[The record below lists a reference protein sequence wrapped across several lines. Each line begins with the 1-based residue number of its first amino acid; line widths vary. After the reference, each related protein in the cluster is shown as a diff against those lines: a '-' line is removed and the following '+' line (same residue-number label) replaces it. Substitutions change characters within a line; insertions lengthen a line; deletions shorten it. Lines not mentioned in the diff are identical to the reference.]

1 MNNKKY
7 FLILSLLLLV
17 GCFYFVFRHFINLH
31 ELNSNSID
39 NKKQSIGGVALRVS
53 GSKSDS
59 VPVNNSSPKTVKS
72 SYSANNY
79 LNAKNLDSYIDDL
92 KKSDEKNVSIAKA
105 KALDECR
112 VLAIRPNFVSEL
124 SEVARITN
132 QKNTVLL
139 KKYGSEFAN
148 RCTDLIQHE
157 PVSREIV
164 EESYNKAASDG
175 SLEAMAYQL
184 KKEVSDVYRN
194 PSPDASRIDGLHEK
208 LIDLVSAGD
217 PSTIFSL
224 SQLFG
229 DNSKFSGPAAGSNV
243 AVAAWQLAACDM
255 GLDCSESGALLRNFC
270 FGGMYCEAGDL
281 RANMQ
286 NVAFSPFDFE
296 KVLQL
301 EKEIYGDI
309 KNGAVKK
316 LFY

>member
-1 MNNKKY
+1 MSRKKY
-7 FLILSLLLLV
+7 LVVVSFLLLI
-17 GCFYFVFRHFINLH
+17 GCFYFVFRNFINFH
-31 ELNSNSID
+31 ELNSKNID
-39 NKKQSIGGVALRVS
+39 NKKQPIGGVALRAS
-53 GSKSDS
+53 GGESDS
-59 VPVNNSSPKTVKS
+59 VLANKSSSKIVKS

-105 KALDECR
+105 KAFEECR
-112 VLAIRPNFVSEL
+112 ILAIRPNFVSEL
-124 SEVARITN
+124 PEVAGSTN
-132 QKNTVLL
+132 QKNTILL
-139 KKYGSEFAN
+139 KKYGSEFTN
-148 RCTDLIQHE
+148 RCADLVQHE
-157 PVSREIV
+157 PISRKIV

-184 KKEVSDVYRN
+184 KKEVSDVYGN

-208 LIDLVSAGD
+208 LIDLVSVGD

-224 SQLFG
+224 SELFG
-229 DNSKFSGPAAGSNV
+229 DNSKFSGPATGSNI

-255 GLDCSESGALLRNFC
+255 GLDCSESSTLLRNFC

-281 RANMQ
+281 RTNMR

-316 LFY
+316 LF